1 MKTFK
6 IIGFG
11 DSITLGAKAR
21 NYEYSWLGILEKQIQ
36 LFLNQPLEMINAGVG
51 DNTISTR
58 TTNYQESTKPSALE
72 RVEKD
77 IIHKKP
83 DMILVSWGLNDMRF
97 GTPVEI
103 FKQDLEEIILQLN
116 SHLPN
121 VTLILLNVYHM
132 TGFNRYPPR
141 DQGSLKFT
149 ELYNQAIEELA
160 IQHNISLADV
170 WKSMACKNHLIHQDG
185 VHANE
190 LGHRI
195 IANTV
200 FNTIATRTDVLQP
213 NVIV

>member
-1 MKTFK
+1 METYK

-21 NYEYSWLGILEKQIQ
+21 NYEYSWLGVLAKQIQ
-36 LFLNQPLEMINAGVG
+36 LFLKQPLEMINAGVG

-58 TTNYQESTKPSALE
+58 TTNYQESTKPSALD

-77 IIHKKP
+77 IIHKRP
-83 DMILVSWGLNDMRF
+83 DMVLVSWGLNDMRF

-121 VTLILLNVYHM
+121 VILILINVYHM

-141 DQGSLKFT
+141 DQGSLLFT
-149 ELYNQAIEELA
+149 EHYNQAIKELA
-160 IQHNISLADV
+160 SEHNIPLANV
-170 WKSMACKNHLIHQDG
+170 WKSMNCKDHLIHEDG

-190 LGHRI
+190 LGHQI

-200 FNTIATRTDVLQP
+200 FNTIATETDFLQP
-213 NVIV
+213 NVMT